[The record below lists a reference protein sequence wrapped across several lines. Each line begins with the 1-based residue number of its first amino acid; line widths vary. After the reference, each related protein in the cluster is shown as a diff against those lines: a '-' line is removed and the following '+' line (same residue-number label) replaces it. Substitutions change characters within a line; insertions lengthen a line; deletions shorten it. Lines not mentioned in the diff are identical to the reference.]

1 MARQA
6 EACASSEHDVVCD
19 GEQDYPKSIGHVRFA
34 VQQFGPGEECW
45 VECCP
50 CMELGHQNPTPQGKK
65 ELETYMIT
73 HSQKQPK
80 RIGALLQQQRCG
92 TLEGKQ

>member
-19 GEQDYPKSIGHVRFA
+19 GEQDYPKSVGYVRFA
-34 VQQFGPGEECW
+34 VQQFGAGEECW

-50 CMELGHQNPTPQGKK
+50 CMELGHQNPTPPGKK
-65 ELETYMIT
+65 RTWDI
-73 HSQKQPK
+73 HDNPQPK
-80 RIGALLQQQRCG
+80 TAKKERSSFTAA
-92 TLEGKQ
+92 EMWDS